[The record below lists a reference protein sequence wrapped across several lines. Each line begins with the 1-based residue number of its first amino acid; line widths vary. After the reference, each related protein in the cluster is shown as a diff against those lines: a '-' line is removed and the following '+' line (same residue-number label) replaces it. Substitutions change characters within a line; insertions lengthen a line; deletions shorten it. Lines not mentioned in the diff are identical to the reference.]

1 MKQNGFLTKLI
12 RTLSSMKFGMI
23 LLLFMA
29 ISTISG
35 TVLPQGKPPSFYE
48 ATYSSFLNQLIR
60 IFHLDRVFTSW
71 WFIILVAMLALNLL
85 FCSVRSLPG
94 LLHRMKAWKNPAN
107 IQAHPPEY
115 FRTELPAD
123 LTSFFNEVGFKIVN
137 PEEIPGG
144 TFFRAKRH
152 TTGWLGS
159 WLTHLGI
166 LLIIVFYVFG
176 KWFGYE
182 TVVFGLPGSTQPIL
196 DTGYQV
202 QIDDFDILYRDDY
215 SIHQYI
221 TDATIL
227 DSNGKIINSGS
238 LQVNTP
244 MKGKGFSLFQT
255 GTGWALQ
262 SRLEKDGQE
271 IAQQTIY
278 QSDVFI
284 GDDEKIVLQFVDFY
298 PDFVMRNG
306 EAFTRTPF
314 PKNPRMLYSIYH
326 NGHQVMMNVAAPG
339 QPIKFLN
346 YTFHIDTPKLF
357 TALQVVSD
365 PGTPLVFFGGVLLL
379 LGIFLSFYWV
389 PQELYGFK
397 DVNGQ
402 GWIAAYAKR
411 NQALFYDSLDEKL
424 KSNSLGGN

>member
-1 MKQNGFLTKLI
+1 
-12 RTLSSMKFGMI
+12 MKFGMI

-35 TVLPQGKPPSFYE
+35 TVLPQGKPLSFYE
-48 ATYSSFLNQLIR
+48 ANYSSWINQLVQ

-94 LLHRMKAWKNPAN
+94 LLRRMKTWKNPNA
-107 IQAHPPEY
+107 IVAHPPEF
-115 FRTELPAD
+115 FRREIPGD
-123 LTSFFNEVGFKIVN
+123 LTSFFKEAGFKIVN
-137 PEEIPGG
+137 PEKMANG

-166 LLIIVFYVFG
+166 LFIIVFYVFG

-182 TVVFGLPGSTQPIL
+182 TVVYGVPGTTQPIL
-196 DTGYQV
+196 ETGYQV

-227 DSNGKIINSGS
+227 DSKGNTINSGS

-255 GTGWALQ
+255 GTGWALE
-262 SRLEKDGQE
+262 SRLEKNGNE
-271 IAQQTIY
+271 IAKQTIF

-298 PDFVMRNG
+298 PDFVLRNG
-306 EAFTRTPF
+306 EAFTKTPF
-314 PKNPRMLYSIYH
+314 PKNPRMLFSLYH
-326 NGHQVMMNVAAPG
+326 NGQQVMMNVAAPG

-346 YTFHIDTPKLF
+346 YTFHIESPQLF

-365 PGTPLVFFGGVLLL
+365 PGTPLVFLGGLLL
-379 LGIFLSFYWV
+379 LVGIFLSFYWV
-389 PQELYGFK
+389 PQELYGFTGT
-397 DVNGQ
+397 NGQ
-402 GWIAAYAKR
+402 GWIAAYARR
-411 NQALFYDSLDEKL
+411 NQTLFYESLDQKL
-424 KSNSLGGN
+424 ESKSLEVTNG